1 MSQEEKWILVVQYG
15 DPNSHEPLTTSFG
28 LFDTPEEANR
38 FRKETY
44 KDSNFIINI
53 YPINLLSKESDS

>member
-28 LFDTPEEANR
+28 LFDTPEEADR

-44 KDSNFIINI
+44 NNGSFIINI
-53 YPINLLSKESDS
+53 YPINLLNKESDS